1 MELNPLNE
9 AKTELKKEIR
19 QDSAINAVLLFVF
32 WAIYFGIAA
41 FLKPLT
47 RNFVDPADKD
57 LFRNVETLIF
67 YVLLYPVG
75 FSIIFIIN
83 KLLYKGKRE
92 VKIFEGFR
100 KPVTPPGWTA
110 KWIFL
115 TIGATYA
122 TAILSALIFIIVE
135 EFTGAELSEA
145 DMSSDNSA
153 LGIITILISAPV
165 FAPIFEELFFR
176 GTLYRNVR
184 NHGTWSMML
193 VCGLTFGIWHGN
205 YPQFLFASAMGFFS
219 CFLYEK
225 TKSIIPSMIVHFLI
239 NSMGAF
245 STLLIGA
252 LGMDSKDELATAD
265 MFAMMG
271 EKPLLFLILMCLGF
285 FVIFLLVSWLVV
297 LIIELACYRDS
308 FQIEKTHPEIPE
320 GKKFITYIT
329 SPFMLIMMIGML
341 GLTIFRAL
349 GGNI

>member
-19 QDSAINAVLLFVF
+19 RDSAINAVLLFVF

-75 FSIIFIIN
+75 FTIIFIIN

-92 VKIFEGFR
+92 VKIFECFR

-135 EFTGAELSEA
+135 TFTGAELSEA

-219 CFLYEK
+219 CFLFEK
-225 TKSIIPSMIVHFLI
+225 TKSIIPTMIVHFII
-239 NSMGAF
+239 NSIGSFMSILVGSVGLS
-245 STLLIGA
+245 STEMTTAESYELLLEHPLFFLLLCAIG
-252 LGMDSKDELATAD
+252 
-265 MFAMMG
+265 
-271 EKPLLFLILMCLGF
+271 MCVIT
-285 FVIFLLVSWLVV
+285 FVIIWFVFF
-297 LIIELACYRDS
+297 IIEIAYHKDS
-308 FQIEKTHPEIPE
+308 FALETKNPEISE
-320 GKKFITYIT
+320 GKKFWIYLS
-329 SPFMLIMMIGML
+329 SPLMAIVMLGML
-341 GLTIFRAL
+341 GYTIFRAL

>member
-19 QDSAINAVLLFVF
+19 RDSAINAVLLFVF

-92 VKIFEGFR
+92 VKIFECFR

-110 KWIFL
+110 KWILL

-153 LGIITILISAPV
+153 LGIITILISTPV

-219 CFLYEK
+219 CFLFEK
-225 TKSIIPSMIVHFLI
+225 TKSIIPTMIVHFII
-239 NSMGAF
+239 NSIGSFMSILVGSVGLS
-245 STLLIGA
+245 STEMTTAESYELL
-252 LGMDSKDELATAD
+252 LEH
-265 MFAMMG
+265 
-271 EKPLLFLILMCLGF
+271 PLF
-285 FVIFLLVSWLVV
+285 FLLLCAIGMCVITFIIIWFVFF
-297 LIIELACYRDS
+297 IIEIAYHKES
-308 FQIEKTHPEIPE
+308 FVLEKKNPEISE
-320 GKKFITYIT
+320 GKKFWIYLS
-329 SPFMLIMMIGML
+329 SPLMAIVMLGML
-341 GLTIFRAL
+341 GYTIFRAL